1 MYIFQVS
8 LGELYSVHCTH
19 CHQQGVESGGGVQV
33 HHIMIRIISNFSKL
47 ISFVKMDIL
56 IV

>member
-19 CHQQGVESGGGVQV
+19 CHQQGVESGGGV